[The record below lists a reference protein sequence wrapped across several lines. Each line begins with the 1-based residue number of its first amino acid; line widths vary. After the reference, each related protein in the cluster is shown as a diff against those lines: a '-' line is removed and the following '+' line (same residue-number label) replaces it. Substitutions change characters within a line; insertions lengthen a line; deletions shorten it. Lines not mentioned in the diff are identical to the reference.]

1 MKCIFLIITTIVQMT
16 FQLTNNSIETI
27 YGKNTQKENCTKNKI
42 LADCMNKPV
51 KKNSTLSIKNYE
63 K

>member
-1 MKCIFLIITTIVQMT
+1 MT